1 MRWARALV
9 LLLAVGSAAGAALAV
24 RRAAPAAPQP
34 LIAPQPLPQT
44 EIRVLRRAV
53 AAGELVEEKD
63 LRWQPWP
70 AEALPADAIMRRR
83 GEAGP
88 GFEPARSRYPI
99 LAGEP
104 LAEAKLIRPA
114 DGSVI
119 AALIASGMRAVA
131 VPVREE
137 SAAGGLIQPND
148 RVDVL
153 WTRRAAEGT
162 VDAGTATR
170 TLLRGAKVLAIGR
183 STDPKARSND
193 GRTATLELTPEQ
205 AGTVASARASGEI
218 SLSLIPAAD
227 VASIA
232 QAEAGAALEDEPGPA
247 VRIMKFGQRSGLRGA
262 R

>member
-44 EIRVLRRAV
+44 EIRVLRRAI

-70 AEALPADAIMRRR
+70 AEALPADAMMRRR

-99 LAGEP
+99 LSGEP

-119 AALIASGMRAVA
+119 AALIATGMRAVA

-153 WTRRAAEGT
+153 WTRRAAEGSA
-162 VDAGTATR
+162 DAGTATR

-193 GRTATLELTPEQ
+193 SRTATLELTPEQ
-205 AGTVASARASGEI
+205 AGTIASARASGEI

-227 VASIA
+227 VASIT
-232 QAEAGAALEDEPGPA
+232 QAEAGATLEDEPGPA
-247 VRIMKFGQRSGLRGA
+247 VRIMRFGQRSGSRGA